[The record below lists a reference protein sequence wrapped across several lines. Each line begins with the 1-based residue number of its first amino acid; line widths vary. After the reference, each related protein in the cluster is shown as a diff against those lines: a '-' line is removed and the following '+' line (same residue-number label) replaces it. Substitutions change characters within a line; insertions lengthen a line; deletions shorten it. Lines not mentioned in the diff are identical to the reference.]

1 MSEAVVGS
9 GVGSGAD
16 DGTGGPVNPE
26 RRRFLIGA
34 TAVVGAAGVAGAAV
48 PFLASW
54 APSAKARAAGAP
66 VKVDVSKLEPGQI
79 LGPLPEWRGKPI
91 FVVYRTDEA
100 LEQLEASELDLAD
113 PDSERPTQ
121 QPGYAANIWRAREDN
136 KHISVLVGI
145 CTHLGCSPKFYG
157 EVGPQTF
164 DENWAGGYFCPC
176 HGSKFD
182 LSGRVYAGVPAPSN
196 LEVPPYMF
204 ESDSIL
210 VVGQDEEN
218 A

>member
-1 MSEAVVGS
+1 MSE
-9 GVGSGAD
+9 GAINAGMS
-16 DGTGGPVNPE
+16 DGGGEVNLE

-34 TAVVGAAGVAGAAV
+34 TAVVGAVGVGGAAV

-66 VKVDVSKLEPGQI
+66 VKIDVSKLGPGEI

-91 FVVYRTDEA
+91 FVVKRTAEA
-100 LEQLEASELDLAD
+100 LSALEAPDVALAD
-113 PDSERPTQ
+113 PDSERLEQ
-121 QPGYAANIWRAREDN
+121 QPSYAANAWRAREEAKDV
-136 KHISVLVGI
+136 SVLVGI

-157 EVGPQTF
+157 EVGPQPF
-164 DENWAGGYFCPC
+164 DAEWKGGYFCPC

-182 LSGRVYAGVPAPSN
+182 LAGRVYAGVPAPSN

-204 ESDSIL
+204 ESDGLI
-210 VVGQDEEN
+210 VVGADEET

>member
-1 MSEAVVGS
+1 VSEGE
-9 GVGSGAD
+9 
-16 DGTGGPVNPE
+16 VNLA

-34 TAVVGAAGVAGAAV
+34 TAVVGGVGVVGAAV

-54 APSAKARAAGAP
+54 QPSAKARALGGP
-66 VKVDVSKLEPGQI
+66 VRADVGKLQPGEI

-91 FVVYRTDEA
+91 FLVRRTQEMMDRLPEMD
-100 LEQLEASELDLAD
+100 SILAD
-113 PDSERPTQ
+113 PDSERATQ
-121 QPGYAANIWRAREDN
+121 QPSYAANVWRAREEH
-136 KHISVLVGI
+136 KEYSILVGI
-145 CTHLGCSPKFYG
+145 CTHLGCSPKFNP
-157 EVGPQTF
+157 EVGPQPF
-164 DENWAGGYFCPC
+164 DANWKGGYFCPC

-204 ESDSIL
+204 ETDS
-210 VVGQDEEN
+210 VVLIGQDEET

>member
-1 MSEAVVGS
+1 MSEGAINAGMS
-9 GVGSGAD
+9 G
-16 DGTGGPVNPE
+16 GGGEVNLE

-34 TAVVGAAGVAGAAV
+34 TAVVGAVGVGGAAV

-66 VKVDVSKLEPGQI
+66 VKIDVSKLGPGEI

-91 FVVYRTDEA
+91 FVVKRTAEA
-100 LEQLEASELDLAD
+100 LSALEAPDVALAD
-113 PDSERPTQ
+113 PDSERLEQ
-121 QPGYAANIWRAREDN
+121 QPSYAANAWRAREEAKDV
-136 KHISVLVGI
+136 SVLVGI

-157 EVGPQTF
+157 EVGPQPF
-164 DENWAGGYFCPC
+164 DAEWKGGYFCPC

-182 LSGRVYAGVPAPSN
+182 LAGRVYAGVPAPSN

-204 ESDSIL
+204 ESDGLI
-210 VVGQDEEN
+210 VVGADEET